1 VQVTGQAWLDR
12 EWSSQPLEERQEGW
26 DWVSLHFEDGA
37 KLMAVQV
44 RQGEGAAFSFGTWI
58 GADGRAEPFG
68 DGVLRMAPVETAKV
82 AGRTLP
88 VAWRVELPGR
98 GLDVTLS
105 ALNPGA
111 WMDTLF
117 PYWEGPVLVS
127 GSHPGRGYL
136 EMTGY

>member
-1 VQVTGQAWLDR
+1 MT
-12 EWSSQPLEERQEGW
+12 
-26 DWVSLHFEDGA
+26 
-37 KLMAVQV
+37 
-44 RQGEGAAFSFGTWI
+44 
-58 GADGRAEPFG
+58 
-68 DGVLRMAPVETAKV
+68 PVETADV
-82 AGRTLP
+82 EGRRLP

-105 ALNPGA
+105 ALNRGA

-117 PYWEGPVLVS
+117 PYWEGPVRVS